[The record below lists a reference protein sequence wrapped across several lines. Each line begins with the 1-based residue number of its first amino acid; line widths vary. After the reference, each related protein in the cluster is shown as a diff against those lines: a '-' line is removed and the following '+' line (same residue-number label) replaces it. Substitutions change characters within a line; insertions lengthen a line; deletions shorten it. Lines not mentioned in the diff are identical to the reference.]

1 MVQTSKVNY
10 LDSEARVWFL
20 SNHCHD
26 QWLPAAGPNLLFWA
40 RSFQSQCQTAY
51 EKAWSALRSYGR
63 STSGMKYMF
72 GFTNLFLFIYL
83 SFSCLQYSLDMCVL
97 PLGFLWLF
105 NSDLLFSLKLCYND
119 KRLFILCPMAICCV
133 EGSFDLFFI
142 FPIIWCHAYVA
153 RTSLLTAISLQF

>member
-10 LDSEARVWFL
+10 LDSEARVGFL

-40 RSFQSQCQTAY
+40 RSFKSQCQTAY
-51 EKAWSALRSYGR
+51 EKALSALRSYGR

-72 GFTNLFLFIYL
+72 GFTNLYLFIYL

-97 PLGFLWLF
+97 HLGFLWLF
-105 NSDLLFSLKLCYND
+105 NSDLLLKLYYND
-119 KRLFILCPMAICCV
+119 KHLFILCPMALRCV
-133 EGSFDLFFI
+133 EGSFNLFFFLI
-142 FPIIWCHAYVA
+142 FLII
-153 RTSLLTAISLQF
+153 